1 MTNPE
6 FRFDETPIT
15 PLMFIEAS
23 AGTGKTYTLQRLVL
37 RFIVEKSIPIESF
50 LIVTYTEAATA
61 ELSGRVREILS
72 RAELGLS
79 PGSEPKLTES
89 EQKEFGKL
97 RERWRHDGI
106 TLEEALLRVRRSLEE
121 FDRCAIYTIHSFCR
135 KMLESWAFSGG
146 NPFEG
151 EIGDD
156 ASVQAAAIDEFK
168 RRYLNDPAYADPE
181 LAAQIL
187 GFDVAGFLRWKRSHP
202 GAAVSFPDADPAL
215 GPMFSDMSEH
225 LESEIIERKNRLSL
239 MSFDDILIRMEKTA
253 YESADFRNRVRS
265 LYQAV
270 LVDEFQDTDTIQY
283 RIFRRLFIESQKEGG
298 PACYAVFVGDPKQS
312 IYGFRGADIG
322 TYLRARDEASAVLP
336 PYTLSTNYRTTPA
349 EVSAVNTL
357 FTDAAGNSR
366 FPGGIGYSPVKST
379 ANHFPLFVREGSQVK
394 PLSAFELWSGRW
406 VEGTEAEETWPRCI
420 GAEAMRETEAELIA
434 RRVAWLLDPAREV
447 YVGNRL
453 ADPKKTLAESRI
465 RAGDIAL
472 LVKNHSD
479 SEVTESKLA
488 SLGIRTLHKQSADVF
503 ATDEAYEILSVLRAA
518 ANPESRTA
526 VNSARATRICG
537 RTLPDLMGDGA
548 DDLYLADLEKFR
560 AMADDYQKRGLYAAF
575 TKLFAGFET
584 VRQNLGRTGG
594 ERSITNWFHIA
605 ELLHAADERIR
616 NLEGILRWYGLEVQK
631 ANNEDRDSDTPDGRE
646 IRVESDESL
655 VRVVTIHS
663 SKGLEYPVVFL
674 PEAGK
679 LKYSP
684 PRKKKGQIRAEFFRN
699 GESDWEALFKPTK
712 ERQSEGAAEE
722 KNECCRLAYVAAT
735 RASALL
741 VIPMLPNCSWS
752 SSKKADPV
760 LKVYGS
766 RNQSVWTNLI
776 GAEESKTFSVKRM
789 NEALDVFSERLKAES
804 PFASGTLKEEMA
816 AELRKVTSEIED
828 PEKKTL
834 LLAAADSLEAME
846 PEDTAK
852 VVNVEFTAANPELPD
867 PIDLRASPESV
878 TSVLTPRPL
887 FPSWHLTSYTGLTRG
902 LELETDELA
911 DEGYDIVGDTRS
923 KKDPGKNSPA
933 FLRGGKDTGDAVHGL
948 LEAAVNTGLHLDP
961 AFLAGKKA
969 GTDRFHDLVSRS
981 RFLALLSDK
990 VPDSVGADDPETR
1003 EAVRTDAAED
1013 WLCDRIR
1020 GIFLSGFSPD
1030 GSVSLRNAPPGCAL
1044 PEVPFSIH
1052 VRNRHLTADQFFRT
1066 LVAANAKL
1074 PSDRQLPLVPVAAAD
1089 AKRSLTGFLEGR
1101 IDLMFEERE
1110 SGLFWLAD
1118 WKTDQPGDERRGAAE
1133 DYNPAALMT
1142 LMREEKYGWQALIYL
1157 VALRRYLGQA
1167 FDETPDEALRRIG
1180 GMAYVFIRGYSGK
1193 TPPDT
1198 PPSILLKP
1206 DASLVRLAD
1215 SLLFGEN

>member
-6 FRFDETPIT
+6 FRFDETPIS

-61 ELSGRVREILS
+61 ELSGRVREILG
-72 RAELGLS
+72 RTVLGLS
-79 PGSEPKLTES
+79 PGSESKLTEP
-89 EQKEFGKL
+89 ERKEFKKL
-97 RERWRHDGI
+97 RDKWTHDGI
-106 TLEEALLRVRRSLEE
+106 TLEEALDRVRRSLEE

-181 LAAQIL
+181 LVRQIL
-187 GFDVAGFLRWKRSHP
+187 AFDIGGFLRWKRSHP
-202 GAAVSFPDADPAL
+202 EASVTFPDADPAL
-215 GPMFSDMSEH
+215 QPMLADMSEH
-225 LESEIIERKNRLSL
+225 LESQIVERKNRLSL

-253 YESADFRNRVRS
+253 YESLDFRNRVRS

-283 RIFRRLFIESQKEGG
+283 RIFKRLFIESEKEGG
-298 PACYAVFVGDPKQS
+298 PACFAVFVGDPKQS

-322 TYLRARDEASAVLP
+322 TYLKARDEASAVLP

-349 EVSAVNTL
+349 EVAAVNTL
-357 FTDAAGNSR
+357 FTDPDGNSR

-379 ANHFPLFVREGSQVK
+379 ANHFPLFVREKGKVK
-394 PLSAFELWSGRW
+394 PLPAFELWSGRW
-406 VEGTEAEETWPRCI
+406 VEGPETSEVWPRC
-420 GAEAMRETEAELIA
+420 GSAAAMRETDGALIA
-434 RRVAWLLDPAREV
+434 RRIAWLLDPAREV

-453 ADPKKTLAESRI
+453 ADPKRTLAESRI

-472 LVKNHSD
+472 LVKNHKD
-479 SEVTESKLA
+479 AYPVESKLA
-488 SLGIRTLHKQSADVF
+488 SLGIRTLHKKPEDVF
-503 ATDEAYEILSVLRAA
+503 GTDEAYEILAVLRAA

-560 AMADDYQKRGLYAAF
+560 TMADDYQKRGLSAAF
-575 TKLFAGFET
+575 TRLFSAFET
-584 VRQNLGRTGG
+584 VRQNLGRSGG
-594 ERSITNWFHIA
+594 ERSITNWTHIA

-616 NLEGILRWYGLEVQK
+616 NLEGLLRWYDLEVQRVNGSNPK
-631 ANNEDRDSDTPDGRE
+631 PSAPDGRE

-655 VRVVTIHS
+655 VRVVTIPS

-674 PEAGK
+674 PDSGS
-679 LKYSP
+679 LSNRLH
-684 PRKKKGQIRAEFFRN
+684 RKKPISFFRN
-699 GESDWEALFKPTK
+699 GESDWEALFNPN
-712 ERQSEGAAEE
+712 EDRQSEANAEE
-722 KNECCRLAYVAAT
+722 DNELYRLAYVAAT

-741 VIPMLPNCSWS
+741 VLPILPNCA
-752 SSKKADPV
+752 KKK
-760 LKVYGS
+760 LQW
-766 RNQSVWTNLI
+766 NFNISVWTELLGLPGGKSFKGTN
-776 GAEESKTFSVKRM
+776 M
-789 NEALDVFSERLKAES
+789 NEALETFSERLKTES
-804 PFASGTLKEEMA
+804 PFASGTLKDEMA
-816 AELRKVTSEIED
+816 AEIRKATSEVED
-828 PEKKTL
+828 PEKKAL
-834 LLAAADSLEAME
+834 MLAAADSLETLT

-852 VVNVEFTAANPELPD
+852 VVNVEFYAADPELPD
-867 PIDLRASPESV
+867 PIDLRASPDSV
-878 TSVLTPRPL
+878 TSVLTPHPL
-887 FPSWHLTSYTGLTRG
+887 YPSWHLTSYTGLTRG
-902 LELETDELA
+902 LELETDDLA
-911 DEGYDIVGDTRS
+911 DEGYDIVGDTRA

-948 LEAAVNTGLHLDP
+948 LEAAVNAGLHLDP
-961 AFLAGKKA
+961 AFLEGKKA
-969 GTDRFHDLVSRS
+969 GQDRFHDLVTHS
-981 RFLALLSDK
+981 RFLTLLSDK
-990 VPDSVGADDPETR
+990 VPDSVGSDDPETR
-1003 EAVRTDAAED
+1003 EEVRSDAAEA
-1013 WLCDRIR
+1013 WLFDRIR
-1020 GIFLSGFSPD
+1020 GIFMSGFSSD
-1030 GSVSLRNAPPGCAL
+1030 GSVSLRNAPLGCAL

-1052 VRNRHLTADQFFRT
+1052 VRNRRLTADQFFRT

-1089 AKRSLTGFLEGR
+1089 AKRSLAGYLEGR
-1101 IDLMFEERE
+1101 IDLMFEEKD

-1167 FDETPDEALRRIG
+1167 FDETPDEALNRIG

-1193 TPPDT
+1193 TPPEI

-1215 SLLFGEN
+1215 TLLFGED